1 MKDTWNSKSKLN
13 IAKLKGSFRVLQAEE
28 AIEFYMDYMYETNLI
43 GVPRSHHEGRL
54 SCIGPDQVAYAQAHF
69 LRYWRSVFQP
79 FEPPFLPVIPG

>member
-1 MKDTWNSKSKLN
+1 MGIPKSHVRN
-13 IAKLKGSFRVLQAEE
+13 IAKLKGSIIEGYKTEE

-69 LRYWRSVFQP
+69 LRYWRSDFQSG
-79 FEPPFLPVIPG
+79 L